1 MDTNST
7 NLLVRSCKESD
18 LDEIKLITAE
28 AFNGV
33 SIDQIIERSF
43 GEVNGENWQ
52 ARKLRDI
59 HKDVLT
65 NLDGVFVCEIQN
77 TLIGYVTTNIDVTSR
92 IGRINNIAI
101 ASGFRGKGY
110 GRQLINHAID
120 FLKNAGMAYVRI
132 ETLETNEIGYSL
144 YTAMG
149 FKELVRQVHF
159 IKPLE

>member
-1 MDTNST
+1 MD
-7 NLLVRSCKESD
+7 VK
-18 LDEIKLITAE
+18 
-28 AFNGV
+28 
-33 SIDQIIERSF
+33 
-43 GEVNGENWQ
+43 
-52 ARKLRDI
+52 
-59 HKDVLT
+59 
-65 NLDGVFVCEIQN
+65 
-77 TLIGYVTTNIDVTSR
+77 SR

-110 GRQLINHAID
+110 GRQMINHAID

-159 IKPLE
+159 IKPLQ